1 MFDITFED
9 IFAEKLP
16 NLTLL
21 ALSADISDAPTCDAL
36 WNEVQTVASRIASSY
51 EMSMVNKRPGIA
63 AHAPH
68 TKRWAKTL
76 TATARA
82 PKLCVAA

>member
-9 IFAEKLP
+9 IFAEKFP

-36 WNEVQTVASRIASSY
+36 WNE
-51 EMSMVNKRPGIA
+51 P
-63 AHAPH
+63 
-68 TKRWAKTL
+68 TL
-76 TATARA
+76 
-82 PKLCVAA
+82 KSGVVIV